1 VSDFTRLDELE
12 QLAAFDA
19 TVTIQ
24 RERSGGITMAIR
36 YKNGGEHIFQ
46 SRPTLRDAIDDYIAD
61 RRTLIRLLK
70 LINEKPRIVLEQ
82 NGIGLPA
89 YVGYYREQRR
99 WLCPGSRGLSV
110 AMGLMKSQARDILTA
125 EILAMVELSNQRAV

>member
-1 VSDFTRLDELE
+1 MSDFTRLDELE

-61 RRTLIRLLK
+61 RRTLTR
-70 LINEKPRIVLEQ
+70 P
-82 NGIGLPA
+82 
-89 YVGYYREQRR
+89 
-99 WLCPGSRGLSV
+99 
-110 AMGLMKSQARDILTA
+110 
-125 EILAMVELSNQRAV
+125 QRAETSVRPETENVPEPKPDGTNGETTT